1 MHGFPSPSKI
11 ADTPNHLY
19 PSLLQQWT
27 TCPMRRLAA
36 FNGVIYGQL
45 LVLYST
51 VLVIHLSSSFQT
63 WVCNKNTFEAIY
75 NPQKIIPSQFN
86 TVYQLLK
93 SKGQCIFY
101 GACWLRKRTKK
112 RITTFPPLNLM
123 IDETFL
129 LWMRKAPRTS
139 IQTLVLYLHLETPCH
154 KNKWCGS
161 PFISTDT
168 GLTTKTWKAEP
179 CPKLI
184 PKHTCRRYSVMVW
197 CNLAGQKALLSER
210 SSHHTVGL

>member
-11 ADTPNHLY
+11 ADTPNNLY

-36 FNGVIYGQL
+36 FNGVSYCQL

-63 WVCNKNTFEAIY
+63 WVCNKHTFESIY
-75 NPQKIIPSQFN
+75 SPQKIIPSQFN

-93 SKGQCIFY
+93 
-101 GACWLRKRTKK
+101 WKRDVFLWCMLTQEKDQK
-112 RITTFPPLNLM
+112 RITTFPPLNPM

-129 LWMRKAPRTS
+129 LWMRKALGTS

-168 GLTTKTWKAEP
+168 SLTTKTWKAGP
-179 CPKLI
+179 RPKLL
-184 PKHTCRRYSVMVW
+184 PKHTCCRYSVW
-197 CNLAGQKALLSER
+197 CNL
-210 SSHHTVGL
+210 VGHKCKGIRICT